1 MPILWEKKENISK
14 FSLLKFLLHMLNIN
28 KNLFDIF
35 TKKLNM
41 QTYCKTS
48 CFSWYNN
55 LYVAWDSILT
65 DTWLDPYLTNFI
77 TCLFRKYMG
86 ICIWQELLQHH
97 FRYNKTS

>member
-1 MPILWEKKENISK
+1 MIGESLFYWEKICDIKRKMPILWEKKENISK

-48 CFSWYNN
+48 CFSWYNK
-55 LYVAWDSILT
+55 LYVA
-65 DTWLDPYLTNFI
+65 
-77 TCLFRKYMG
+77 
-86 ICIWQELLQHH
+86 
-97 FRYNKTS
+97 